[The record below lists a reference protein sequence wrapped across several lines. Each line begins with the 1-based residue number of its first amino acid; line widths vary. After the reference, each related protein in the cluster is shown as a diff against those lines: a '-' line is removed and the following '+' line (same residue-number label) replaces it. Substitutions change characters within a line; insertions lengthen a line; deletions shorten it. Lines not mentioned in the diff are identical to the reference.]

1 MMLLNLKTIHEPQTL
16 DEALQRLAEPGV
28 YPLYGG
34 VALQRSSN
42 QAVEAV
48 IKLDRLGLDRVEES
62 DDALTFGSMLSL
74 EQVRTACLEY
84 ADNATTLRA
93 LAETIRAD
101 QPETLRHTMA
111 LGDLLV
117 ERDPQSLTLAL
128 LLALGATIRRVDKAM
143 HLTVSSWLSAEE
155 DLARCLIAD
164 ISVPFGAA
172 QAGVG
177 IEKVART
184 PADAPIV
191 AAVAYIELS
200 EDDRPAYS
208 ALALVGVAERA
219 IRQKEAER
227 ALEETGD
234 VEQALSALAVDPPSD
249 HWGSA
254 EYRAEMARV
263 TARRALMAAMA
274 QARTA

>member
-1 MMLLNLKTIHEPQTL
+1 MLLNLKTIYEPQTL
-16 DEALQRLAEPGV
+16 DEALRRLAEPGV

-42 QAVEAV
+42 PAVEAA

-74 EQVRTACLEY
+74 EQVRVACLEY
-84 ADNATTLRA
+84 AAEAPTLRA
-93 LAETIRAD
+93 LAETLRAD

-143 HLTVSSWLSAEE
+143 HLTISSWLSAEE
-155 DLARCLIAD
+155 DPARCLIAD
-164 ISVPFGAA
+164 LSVPFGAA
-172 QAGVG
+172 RAGIG

-191 AAVAYIELS
+191 AAVAYIELN
-200 EDDRPAYS
+200 EDDRPGYS
-208 ALALVGVAERA
+208 ALALCGVAERA
-219 IRQKEAER
+219 VRLTEVER
-227 ALEETGD
+227 ALDETGD
-234 VEQALSALAVDPPSD
+234 VEQALAALAVDPPGD

-263 TARRALMAAMA
+263 MARRALLAALA
-274 QARTA
+274 QAHTA

>member
-1 MMLLNLKTIHEPQTL
+1 MLLNLKTLYEPQTL
-16 DEALQRLAEPGV
+16 DEALRRLAEPGA

-34 VALQRSSN
+34 VALQRSSAA
-42 QAVEAV
+42 AVEVA

-74 EQVRTACLEY
+74 EQVRAACLEY
-84 ADNATTLRA
+84 ADGAPTLRA
-93 LAETIRAD
+93 LAETLRAD

-117 ERDPQSLTLAL
+117 ERDPQSLTLTL
-128 LLALGATIRRVDKAM
+128 LLALGATIRRLDKPM
-143 HLTVSSWLSAEE
+143 HLTAASWLSAEE
-155 DLARCLIAD
+155 NLARWLIAD
-164 ISVPFGAA
+164 LSVPFGAA
-172 QAGVG
+172 RAGVG

-191 AAVAYIELS
+191 AAVAYIELND
-200 EDDRPAYS
+200 DDRPGYS
-208 ALALVGVAERA
+208 ALALCGVADRPTRQHEVERV
-219 IRQKEAER
+219 
-227 ALEETGD
+227 LDETGE
-234 VEQALSALAVDPPSD
+234 VEQALAALAVDPPDD

-263 TARRALMAAMA
+263 TARRALMAALA
-274 QARTA
+274 QAHTA

>member
-1 MMLLNLKTIHEPQTL
+1 MMLLNLKTVYEPETL
-16 DEALQRLAEPGV
+16 DEALRRLAEPGV

-34 VALQRSSN
+34 VALQRSGN
-42 QAVEAV
+42 LAVEAAV
-48 IKLDRLGLDRVEES
+48 KLDRLGLDRVEEADEAVS
-62 DDALTFGSMLSL
+62 FGSMLSL
-74 EQVRTACLEY
+74 EQVRQACLERGT
-84 ADNATTLRA
+84 ATPTLRA
-93 LAETIRAD
+93 LADTLRAD
-101 QPETLRHTMA
+101 QPETLRHTMT

-128 LLALGATIRRVDKAM
+128 LLALGATVRRLDQAL
-143 HLTVSSWLSAEE
+143 HLTVASWLSAEE

-164 ISVPFGAA
+164 VSVPLGET

-177 IEKVART
+177 IEKVSRT

-191 AAVAYIELS
+191 AAVAYVEMS
-200 EDDRPAYS
+200 DDDRPAYS
-208 ALALVGVAERA
+208 SLALVGVADRA
-219 IRQKEAER
+219 VRQDGVAR
-227 ALEETGD
+227 ALDETGD
-234 VEQALSALAVDPPSD
+234 VERALEALAVDPPSD

-263 TARRALMAAMA
+263 TARRALIAAMA

>member
-1 MMLLNLKTIHEPQTL
+1 MLLNLKTIYEPQTL
-16 DEALQRLAEPGV
+16 DEALRRLAEPGV

-34 VALQRSSN
+34 VALQRSSAP
-42 QAVEAV
+42 AVEAA

-74 EQVRTACLEY
+74 EQVRAACLEY
-84 ADNATTLRA
+84 AAGAPTLRA
-93 LAETIRAD
+93 LAETLRAD
-101 QPETLRHTMA
+101 QPETLRHTMT

-128 LLALGATIRRVDKAM
+128 LLALGATIRRLDKAM
-143 HLTVSSWLSAEE
+143 HLTVASWLSAEE

-164 ISVPFGAA
+164 LSVPFGPAR
-172 QAGVG
+172 AGVG
-177 IEKVART
+177 LEKVART

-191 AAVAYIELS
+191 AAVAYIELND
-200 EDDRPAYS
+200 DDRPAYS
-208 ALALVGVAERA
+208 ALALVGAAEHA
-219 IRQKEAER
+219 IRQKEVER

-234 VEQALSALAVDPPSD
+234 VERALAALAVDPPGD

-263 TARRALMAAMA
+263 TARRALMAALA
-274 QARTA
+274 QAHTA

>member
-1 MMLLNLKTIHEPQTL
+1 MLLNLKTVYEPQTL

-34 VALQRSSN
+34 VALQRSAN
-42 QAVEAV
+42 PAVEAA
-48 IKLDRLGLDRVEES
+48 IKLNRLGLDRVEES
-62 DDALTFGSMLSL
+62 DDALTLGSMLSL
-74 EQVRTACLEY
+74 EQARQACLD
-84 ADNATTLRA
+84 AGSVPTLRA
-93 LAETIRAD
+93 LADTLRAD
-101 QPETLRHTMA
+101 QPETLRHTMT

-128 LLALGATIRRVDKAM
+128 LLALGATVRRVDKAM

-164 ISVPFGAA
+164 ISVPLGAA

-177 IEKVART
+177 VEKVART

-191 AAVAYIELS
+191 AAVAYVELS

-208 ALALVGVAERA
+208 TLALVGVADRAVRQNEVERV
-219 IRQKEAER
+219 
-227 ALEETGD
+227 LDETGD
-234 VEQALSALAVDPPSD
+234 IEQALGALAVDPPGD

-263 TARRALMAAMA
+263 TARRALLAALA
-274 QARTA
+274 QARTV